1 MKRLFDMG
9 IRVCNSLE
17 DHFDAIRNYV
27 DGVKDE
33 RSEQILALQNEL
45 DSLDTDL
52 QDAEY
57 ERDDFEEK
65 YEKIKKQRD
74 QILEFIRENGLE
86 SKLQTYLTEKNNMN

>member
-1 MKRLFDMG
+1 MD
-9 IRVCNSLE
+9 IQVCSSLE

-27 DGVKDE
+27 DRAKDGNSE
-33 RSEQILALQNEL
+33 RILAFQNAL

-65 YEKIKKQRD
+65 YEKTKRQRD

-86 SKLQTYLTEKNNMN
+86 SKLQAYLSEKTI